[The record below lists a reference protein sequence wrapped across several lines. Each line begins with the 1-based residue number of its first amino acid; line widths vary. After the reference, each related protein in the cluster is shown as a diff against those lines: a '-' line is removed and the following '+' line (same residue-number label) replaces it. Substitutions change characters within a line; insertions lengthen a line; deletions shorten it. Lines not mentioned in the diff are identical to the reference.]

1 MSCTRLEIRNLTV
14 ALADGSRVLVD
25 DVSLVVPAGGTVAV
39 VGESGAGKSMTTR
52 AIMDLLPNG
61 VVRTGGDVFIGD
73 RHLGGLDR
81 RSLRAVR
88 AGDLGVVMQNPTSA
102 FDPVFTV
109 ESHFADTI
117 AASGRRLSRRDRR
130 AVAADAIREAGL
142 AEAETV
148 LSAFP
153 FQLSGGMLQRVMV
166 ALALV
171 NNPEFLIA
179 DEPTTDLDLVSQ
191 RRVLDLLR
199 DRVRDRHL
207 GLLLIT
213 HDLAVAAALAET
225 AAIMRDGKIVESGA
239 VRDILGK
246 PEHPYTRELV
256 QAHHNLYSPRF
267 DAMLRAAGGGTP

>member
-1 MSCTRLEIRNLTV
+1 MSCTRLEIRGLTV
-14 ALADGSRVLVD
+14 ALADRSRILVD
-25 DVSLVVPAGGTVAV
+25 DVSLVVPAGGSVAV

-52 AIMDLLPNG
+52 AIFDLLPKG
-61 VVRTGGDVFIGD
+61 VVKTSGDVFIGD
-73 RHLGGLDR
+73 RRLGDMDR
-81 RSLRAVR
+81 RCLRATR
-88 AGDLGVVMQNPTSA
+88 ARDLGVVMQNPMSA

-117 AASGRRLSRRDRR
+117 VASGRRLSRRDRR
-130 AVAADAIREAGL
+130 GLAVAAMREAGL
-142 AEAETV
+142 ADADAV
-148 LSAFP
+148 LSAYP

-166 ALALV
+166 AMALV

-225 AAIMRDGKIVESGA
+225 AAIMRDGKIVETGA
-239 VRDILGK
+239 VRDILTA
-246 PEHPYTRELV
+246 PVHPYTRELV
-256 QAHHNLYSPRF
+256 QAHHNLYSTRF
-267 DAMLRAAGGGTP
+267 GAMLRAATGGTA

>member
-88 AGDLGVVMQNPTSA
+88 AGDLGVVLQTPTSA

-109 ESHFADTI
+109 ESH
-117 AASGRRLSRRDRR
+117 
-130 AVAADAIREAGL
+130 
-142 AEAETV
+142 
-148 LSAFP
+148 
-153 FQLSGGMLQRVMV
+153 
-166 ALALV
+166 
-171 NNPEFLIA
+171 
-179 DEPTTDLDLVSQ
+179 
-191 RRVLDLLR
+191 
-199 DRVRDRHL
+199 
-207 GLLLIT
+207 
-213 HDLAVAAALAET
+213 
-225 AAIMRDGKIVESGA
+225 
-239 VRDILGK
+239 
-246 PEHPYTRELV
+246 
-256 QAHHNLYSPRF
+256 
-267 DAMLRAAGGGTP
+267 